1 MTVTLMTNLSE
12 PNRVNKNV
20 FGGAGFSGSLR
31 NETSIIEPTIIVES
45 GSSLSGYNYMHIPEF
60 GRYYFITNIESIRSG
75 IWAISGHV
83 DVLMTYAN
91 QIRGLSGIVAR
102 QENLKNNYLPDDRML
117 TITDRDVYQIP
128 FQNKLQTGGES
139 LVFTVAG

>member
-1 MTVTLMTNLSE
+1 MNVTLMTNLSE

-20 FGGAGFSGSLR
+20 SGGYGFSGSLR

-45 GSSLSGYNYMHIPEF
+45 GGSLAGYNYMHIPEF
-60 GRYYFITNIESIRSG
+60 GRYYFITNIESIRTG
-75 IWAISGHV
+75 IWAVSGHV

-91 QIRGLSGIVAR
+91 QIRGLSGVVAR
-102 QENLKNNYLPDDRML
+102 QENLKNKYLPDDRML

-128 FQNKLQTGGES
+128 FQTKLQTGGES